1 MVYGVTAGI
10 LLAYLVLVW
19 FIGTWLHPPG
29 SGIWVL
35 RGALAVIGIIAA
47 GSFLWFYRKSKASET
62 AADAAGSQ
70 AAPIQDIELL
80 VNEAMRRL
88 KSSPVARGASL
99 GNLPLV
105 FLVGD
110 VGSTKTSTIIQSSL
124 DPELLAGHVYQDNN
138 ILPTRVANIWYTR
151 QAVFVD
157 PAGSMLSQPP
167 RWKRLVKLM
176 QPGRVSSAFGKGQQ
190 APRAAI
196 VCYDCENFLK
206 PGASETIPSAARK
219 LASRLQ
225 EISQLLGISFP
236 IYVLFTKADR
246 LGARGDGGS
255 FFLDYVA
262 GLSKNETS
270 QVLGATLPVR
280 SLQSAGVY
288 AEEETRRLTKAFD
301 ELFYSLAERRLD
313 LLAREN
319 EAAKLPGIYEF
330 PRELRKF
337 RNLLVQFLV
346 DMARPS
352 QLAVNPF
359 LRGFYFTGVRPV
371 VVEDVVAAAPDVGQV
386 AESSAGGFDAG
397 ATRIFGGGGGGGGYR
412 SSQAPVAARVAGSR
426 KVPQWVFLTQF
437 FNEIILK
444 DKVALSA
451 SGFSSRVSLLRRVLL
466 GAVAALGLVCAIG
479 FLISFLG
486 NRALEDGVQRAAE
499 DLRTVRVAPNQVPS
513 RADLQKLDNLRQELQ
528 TLTSYERDGVPL
540 HLRWGLYVGDGI
552 YPDARQ
558 IYFDRFRSLLFGE
571 TQGKLLTALRTLKD
585 KPDAN
590 AVYEIPYNELK
601 AYLMTTSNP
610 EKSTKEFLAPVLQS
624 HWQAGKNVDEQSAAL
639 ARSQFDFYSTEL
651 IADNPY
657 PDENARRDKQAIEHA
672 RVYLGQFGGI
682 DRYYYP
688 LLAEASRKNAELSFN
703 EQFRDSVGTILSSYR
718 VKGAFTR
725 GGFAFMQ
732 EAIRKPSNYMRGE
745 EWVLGKNTA
754 TQLDPATLQQKLTE
768 RYYQD
773 FINEWRNVL
782 ERSHVV
788 NFKLDEASDRLE
800 KLTSATSPLLELLWF
815 VAHNTDVGVPDVS
828 DVFAPVHAV
837 EPPGPAQGL
846 PTAYVIP
853 ANKDYVA
860 ALAKLQTDILTI
872 VRSPSPNDPNLNTQA
887 LNSAEAAKLQANA
900 ATSARV
906 DQRFHTE
913 SSLRSLLQ
921 EPIIIAEKDII
932 GSPVEALN
940 NAGRAFCSQFDPIV
954 HRYYPFNPT
963 SERDL
968 PIDQLNTIFAPGAG
982 ALWTAFKDA
991 KLSSYTT
998 KEGSRY
1004 VANPSGTVRIS
1015 PAFLIFYNR
1024 AVAVSDA
1031 LYQPGSQTQP
1041 GAAAVPPTPHF
1052 TYSLKQL
1059 PSNVEGVM
1067 LNVGSETL
1075 ATTGQQKTFNWA
1087 GAGETV
1093 QATAKGNLL
1102 GSPYSGPWAIFHYV
1116 SDAHWR
1122 PSGPGSN
1129 DLEWVMQ
1136 SNGRDIILPS
1146 GKKMSYSYQLT
1157 VNGFNPLH
1165 SSELSGLRCVSTV
1178 AQQ

>member
-1 MVYGVTAGI
+1 MVYGITAG
-10 LLAYLVLVW
+10 LLVLYLVLVW

-29 SGIWVL
+29 SGIWIL
-35 RGALAVIGIIAA
+35 RGALAVIGLIAA
-47 GSFLWFYRKSKASET
+47 GSFLWFYRKSKAAE
-62 AADAAGSQ
+62 AGAQPAAGQ
-70 AAPIQDIELL
+70 GAPVQDIDLL
-80 VNEAMRRL
+80 VNEAIRRL
-88 KSSPVARGASL
+88 KTSPMAKGANL

-105 FLVGD
+105 FLLGD
-110 VGSTKTSTIIQSSL
+110 PGSTKTSTIVHSAL

-157 PAGSMLSQPP
+157 PAGSMISQPE
-167 RWKRLVKLM
+167 RWKRLVKLV
-176 QPGRVSSAFGKGQQ
+176 QPGRVSSAFGKSQQ

-206 PGASETIPSAARK
+206 PGASETTLSAARK

-225 EISQLLGISFP
+225 EFSQVLGISFP

-246 LGARGDGGS
+246 LGARADGGS
-255 FFLDYVA
+255 FFLDYVT
-262 GLSKNETS
+262 GLSKDETA

-280 SLQSAGVY
+280 SQQTAGVY

-301 ELFYSLAERRLD
+301 EIFYSLAERRLE

-319 EAAKLPGIYEF
+319 EAVKLPGIYEF
-330 PRELRKF
+330 PRELRKL

-346 DMARPS
+346 DLARPS

-359 LRGFYFTGVRPV
+359 LRGFYFGGVRPV
-371 VVEDVVAAAPDVGQV
+371 IVEDVVAAAPEVPQT
-386 AESSAGGFDAG
+386 AEPAAAAFEAG
-397 ATRIFGGGGGGGGYR
+397 ATRIFAGGGGGSYR
-412 SSQAPVAARVAGSR
+412 ASQAPVVARVAGSR
-426 KVPQWVFLTQF
+426 KVPQWVFLTQL
-437 FNEIILK
+437 FNEVILK

-451 SGFSSRVSLLRRVLL
+451 SGFSSRVSLLRRFLLTSVAVLAL
-466 GAVAALGLVCAIG
+466 ICAAG

-486 NRALEDGVQRAAE
+486 NRALESGVQRAAD
-499 DLRTVRVAPNQVPS
+499 DLRAVEVRPNQMPS

-528 TLTSYERDGVPL
+528 TLADYQRNGVPL
-540 HLRWGLYVGDGI
+540 HLRWGLYVGDSI

-558 IYFDRFRSLLFGE
+558 IYFARFRGLLFGE
-571 TQGKLLTALRTLKD
+571 TQAKLLTSLRNLKD
-585 KPDAN
+585 KPEAN
-590 AVYEIPYNELK
+590 ASYEVPYNELK
-601 AYLMTTSNP
+601 AYLITTSNP
-610 EKSTKEFLAPVLQS
+610 EKSTLQFLPPVLES
-624 HWQAGKNVDEQSAAL
+624 HWEAGKNIDEPSAAL
-639 ARSQFDFYSTEL
+639 ARTQFDFYSTEL
-651 IADNPY
+651 PINNPY
-657 PDENARRDKQAIEHA
+657 PDDDARRDKQAIEHA
-672 RVYLGQFGGI
+672 RAYLGQFAGI
-682 DRYYYP
+682 DRYYFP
-688 LLAEASRKNAELSFN
+688 LLAEASHRNLDVSFN
-703 EQFRDSVGTILSSYR
+703 EQFRDSIGTILSTYR

-732 EAIRKPSNYMRGE
+732 EAIRRPSTYIRGE

-754 TQLDPATLQQKLTE
+754 SQLDPASLQQKLTE

-788 NFKLDEASDRLE
+788 NFKLDEAGDRLE

-828 DVFAPVHAV
+828 DVFAPVHVV
-837 EPPGPAQGL
+837 EPPGPAEGL
-846 PTAYVIP
+846 PTAYII
-853 ANKDYVA
+853 ATNKDYIA
-860 ALAKLQTDILTI
+860 SLAKLQTDILTI
-872 VRSPSPNDPNLNTQA
+872 IRSPNANDPNLNSQA
-887 LNSAEAAKLQANA
+887 LNSAEAAKLQAGA
-900 ATSARV
+900 ATSTRV

-913 SSLRSLLQ
+913 SSLRALLQ

-932 GSPVEALN
+932 GSPIEALN
-940 NAGRAFCSQFDPIV
+940 NAGKSFCSQFDPVV
-954 HRYYPFNPT
+954 HRYYPFNAM
-963 SERDL
+963 SEEDL
-968 PIDQLNTIFAPGAG
+968 PIDRLNGIFAPGTG

-991 KLSSYTT
+991 KLSNYITR
-998 KEGSRY
+998 EGSRY
-1004 VANPSGTVRIS
+1004 VGNPSGTVHIS

-1024 AVAVSDA
+1024 AVGVSDA
-1031 LYQPGSQTQP
+1031 LYQ
-1041 GAAAVPPTPHF
+1041 GAPQLQGTSTTPAVPHF
-1052 TYSLKQL
+1052 AYSLKQL
-1059 PSNVEGVM
+1059 PSNVEGVT
-1067 LNVGSETL
+1067 LGIGSDTL
-1075 ATTGQQKTFNWA
+1075 STTGQQKSFNWT
-1087 GAGETV
+1087 GANETV

-1116 SDAHWR
+1116 SDAHWH
-1122 PSGPGSN
+1122 PSGLGSN

-1146 GKKMSYSYQLT
+1146 GKRMSYSYQLL

-1165 SSELSGLRCVSTV
+1165 SSELSGFRCVASV